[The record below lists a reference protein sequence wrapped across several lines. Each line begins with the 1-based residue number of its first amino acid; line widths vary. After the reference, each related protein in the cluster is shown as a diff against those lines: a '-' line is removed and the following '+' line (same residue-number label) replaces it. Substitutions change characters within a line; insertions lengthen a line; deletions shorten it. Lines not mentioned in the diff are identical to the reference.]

1 MRGKW
6 QDEKRNEIFLGVRQF
21 FFSFHHDTETEVG
34 LDETDDHGKRIPLQI
49 VLETE
54 R

>member
-6 QDEKRNEIFLGVRQF
+6 QDEKRNENFFRGETIF
-21 FFSFHHDTETEVG
+21 FFFHHDTETEVR
-34 LDETDDHGKRIPLQI
+34 LDETDNHGKRIPLQI